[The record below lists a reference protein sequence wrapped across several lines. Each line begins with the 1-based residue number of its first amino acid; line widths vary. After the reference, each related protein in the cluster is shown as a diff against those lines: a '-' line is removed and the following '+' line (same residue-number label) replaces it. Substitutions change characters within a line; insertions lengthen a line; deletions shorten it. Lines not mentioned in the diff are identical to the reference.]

1 MFTSGLVSVS
11 FRKESP
17 ESIIAAAT
25 QAGLQGI
32 EWGGDVHVPCGD
44 IQNAKRVRALN
55 EAAGLQTLAYGSYY
69 RLGDHT
75 VDFSKVLETAQAL
88 GTSVIRIWGG
98 SKASWEL
105 TQKERDALVR
115 EAQTLA
121 EAADKKQITITLECH
136 GNTLTDHWESA
147 KNFLSEVNHPRMQMY
162 WQPNQMYDLQYNL
175 SSAEQLADHTVN
187 IHVFHWDSEK
197 RYPLNEGTA
206 DWTQYLNIFR
216 KTGKDYGLL
225 LEFMHD
231 DRLES
236 LKETAQTLFK
246 WITA

>member
-17 ESIIAAAT
+17 EAIVAAAA

-32 EWGGDVHVPCGD
+32 EWGGDIHVPCGD
-44 IQNAKRVRALN
+44 IENAKRVSALT

-75 VDFSKVLETAQAL
+75 TDFNKVLKTAQAL
-88 GTSVIRIWGG
+88 ETSVIRIWGG
-98 SKASWEL
+98 NKASREL
-105 TQKERDALVR
+105 TQKERAALVQ

-136 GNTLTDHWESA
+136 GHTLTDRWESA

-162 WQPNQMYDLQYNL
+162 WQPNQIYDLPYNL
-175 SSAEQLADHTVN
+175 SAAEQLADHTVN
-187 IHVFHWDSEK
+187 IHVFHWDAEK
-197 RYPLNEGTA
+197 RYPLNEGAA
-206 DWTQYLNIFR
+206 DWVQYLNVFR

-236 LKETAQTLFK
+236 LKETAQTLLK
-246 WITA
+246 WITE